1 MPAESTF
8 EFGGNCKGA
17 PWRPGWW
24 RWPILAWIGASLIA
38 TTVGVWK
45 LQVEAIRAGQSTRAI
60 AFWSDRMTDLNE
72 LDSHIR
78 SLNALPK
85 DAPYRAL
92 LPEAQNR
99 IESSSASAASTL
111 ATLESTLADAPVYAH
126 EADDDQRSEIHT
138 ALGSC
143 RSGVENLLVSGRE
156 LLRVL
161 ATESTDSSLTQMA
174 AFDRRA
180 AECFAETQSL
190 RSMFLDRVRDG
201 IAFQNE
207 ATGGTR
213 TIALAMSASVALLIA
228 AISAHVYRMS
238 RLTQTTMSERDEAM
252 RELRARERAID
263 AASIVAITDLKGRI
277 TYANDMFCQ
286 LSGYSHEELIG
297 ANHRILNSGLH
308 DKVFFKSMYATIAS
322 GNIWRGEIRNRA
334 KDGSYY
340 WVDTMIVPMR
350 NSSGSLA
357 GYMSLRIDITEKHES
372 KRKLEEA
379 RTQAEAASKA
389 KSDFL
394 ANMSHEIRTP
404 ITAILGYAD
413 LLCFD
418 DFISDTSQAREA
430 ARVISSN
437 GRHLLAV
444 INDILDV
451 SKVEAGR
458 LDIER
463 VRFSPYK
470 LVADSVALVMPR
482 ATERGLSI
490 KVEYI
495 TSTPVMIESDPT
507 RVRQVLLNLLT
518 NALKFTESGGIEV
531 VVSCDKESETMQI
544 VVKDTGVGMTPEQL
558 ELVRR
563 FEPFSQADGSTTRRF
578 GGTGL
583 GLRISHSLASM
594 LGGGLRVDSEY
605 KAGTSVTF
613 TFSTGT
619 LAGIQFAERPESAS
633 DPACP
638 TAANAASGE
647 GPALTG
653 RRVLLV
659 EDGPD
664 NQRLIRFYLAK
675 AGAEVEIAENGRVAV
690 DVIASGGNRFDLIVM
705 DMQMPELDGYGAT
718 RELRRMR
725 CATPIVALT
734 AHAMDGD
741 RQRCLDAGCDEYLT
755 KPIDR
760 SRLIETCAAMCN
772 GADIGRLAA

>member
-45 LQVEAIRAGQSTRAI
+45 LQVEAIRAGRSTRAI

-85 DAPYRAL
+85 DAPDRAS

-99 IESSSASAASTL
+99 IESSSASAANTL

-126 EADDDQRSEIHT
+126 EADDDQRSEIRT

-190 RSMFLDRVRDG
+190 RSMFLDRVREG
-201 IAFQNE
+201 IVFQNE

-238 RLTQTTMSERDEAM
+238 RLTQTTMGERDEAM

-463 VRFSPYK
+463 VRFSPHK

-531 VVSCDKESETMQI
+531 VVSCDKESEAMQI

-638 TAANAASGE
+638 IAANAACGE

-690 DVIASGGNRFDLIVM
+690 DVIAARGNRFDLIVM

>member
-1 MPAESTF
+1 MPTESTL
-8 EFGGNCKGA
+8 EFGGNREGA

-45 LQVEAIRAGQSTRAI
+45 LHDEATKAGRSTRAI

-72 LDSHIR
+72 LDVLIR
-78 SLNALPK
+78 SLHAQSK
-85 DAPYRAL
+85 DAPDRAT

-99 IESSSASAASTL
+99 FEISTASANNTL

-126 EADDDQRSEIHT
+126 EAGDNQRSEIRA

-143 RSGVENLLVSGRE
+143 RIGLDKLAASGRE
-156 LLRVL
+156 LLGVL
-161 ATESTDSSLTQMA
+161 ATESTDTARTQMA
-174 AFDRRA
+174 EFDRKA
-180 AECFAETQSL
+180 AECFAQAQSL
-190 RSMFLDRVRDG
+190 RSMFLDRVQDG
-201 IAFQNE
+201 IGYQNE

-213 TIALAMSASVALLIA
+213 TVALAMSASVALLIV

-238 RLTQTTMSERDEAM
+238 RLTQTTMSERDDAM

-350 NSSGSLA
+350 NSSGALA

-418 DFISDTSQAREA
+418 DFIADTSQARDA
-430 ARVISSN
+430 ARIISSN

-463 VRFSPYK
+463 VRFSPSK

-482 ATERGLSI
+482 AAERGLSTG
-490 KVEYI
+490 VEYS
-495 TSTPVMIESDPT
+495 TTTPVTIESDPT

-518 NALKFTESGGIEV
+518 NALKFTESGGIEIDI
-531 VVSCDKESETMQI
+531 SCDRASESMQI
-544 VVKDTGVGMTPEQL
+544 VVSDTGVGMTPEQL

-594 LGGGLRVDSEY
+594 LGGDLRVDSEY

-619 LAGIQFAERPESAS
+619 LAGIQFVELPESAS
-633 DPACP
+633 DPASP
-638 TAANAASGE
+638 TTANAPSAE
-647 GPALTG
+647 GPALIG

-675 AGAEVEIAENGRVAV
+675 AGAEVDIAENGRVAV
-690 DVIASGGNRFDLIVM
+690 DLIASGGNRFDLIVM

-718 RELRRMR
+718 RELRRMG
-725 CATPIVALT
+725 CAAPIVALT

-741 RQRCLDAGCDEYLT
+741 RQKCLDAGCDEYLT

-760 SRLIETCAAMCN
+760 SRLIETCAAICK